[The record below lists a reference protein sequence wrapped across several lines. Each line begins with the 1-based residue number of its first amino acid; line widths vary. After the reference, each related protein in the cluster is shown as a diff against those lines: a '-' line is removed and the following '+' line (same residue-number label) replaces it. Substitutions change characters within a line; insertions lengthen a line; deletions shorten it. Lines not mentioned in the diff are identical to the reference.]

1 LKCYGETRKLKKR
14 DKKGRKAAEDL
25 GVTTA
30 HKLNTNL
37 K

>member
-1 LKCYGETRKLKKR
+1 LKKR

-37 K
+37 KW